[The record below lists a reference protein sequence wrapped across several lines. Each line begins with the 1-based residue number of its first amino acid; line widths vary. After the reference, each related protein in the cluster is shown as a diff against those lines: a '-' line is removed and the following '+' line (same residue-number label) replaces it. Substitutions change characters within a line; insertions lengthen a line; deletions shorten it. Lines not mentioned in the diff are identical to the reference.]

1 MGTRAA
7 AGKCRILKKHPDH
20 FGRGFLSSATG
31 KRYLHENYFFA
42 GAAFA
47 GVVVVTVEVTVVV
60 TADFVAGAGVCCWH
74 PITAKPATTA
84 SAAMIAEIFIIFSP
98 PFLLN
103 VITGVHLSHYDKW
116 DKKRTSALK
125 LLLMS

>member
-1 MGTRAA
+1 MPSGTAE
-7 AGKCRILKKHPDH
+7 GPSKLD
-20 FGRGFLSSATG
+20 L
-31 KRYLHENYFFA
+31 LDNYFFAGAAFAGAA

-84 SAAMIAEIFIIFSP
+84 SAAMIAEIFFIFSP

-116 DKKRTSALK
+116 DKKRTSTFR